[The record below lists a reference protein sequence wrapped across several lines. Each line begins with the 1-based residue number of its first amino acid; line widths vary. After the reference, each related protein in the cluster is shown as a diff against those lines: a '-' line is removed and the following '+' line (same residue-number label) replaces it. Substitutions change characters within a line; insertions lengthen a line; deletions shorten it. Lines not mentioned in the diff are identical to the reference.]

1 MVHAVAARSSVPLTA
16 LRSASLRGQ
25 PNHHRHNTRRVTRV
39 TQKTTTK
46 ASMNADDAQRIFTS
60 DAPPDG
66 FTMANQVN
74 RFAAAKAANTPRVMD
89 IDSVY
94 DGAFLK
100 GQRVLVTGANRGI
113 GLALCRELTDK
124 GARVVAT
131 CRKTS
136 EELNA
141 LKPEQIIEG
150 VDVTDTASCEKMAQ
164 AVGEPLD
171 VVINN
176 AGYFYEPV
184 EKVTDGSMAF
194 DEEMKMIDICAVG
207 PLRVSYALY
216 RAGKIPKGSKIA
228 MVTSQGGSVTWR
240 EVQNPSG
247 GDYGH
252 HMSKSAANMGAKLL
266 AQELKH
272 EGVMVQI
279 LHPGFNKTD
288 MTAKYAKI
296 WEIEGAVDASVGAK
310 RVMHEIGLMTPEYNG
325 LFINCEDGLQIPW

>member
-1 MVHAVAARSSVPLTA
+1 VKRY
-16 LRSASLRGQ
+16 
-25 PNHHRHNTRRVTRV
+25 
-39 TQKTTTK
+39 
-46 ASMNADDAQRIFTS
+46 
-60 DAPPDG
+60 
-66 FTMANQVN
+66 
-74 RFAAAKAANTPRVMD
+74 AKAKAEGVERVMN
-89 IDSVY
+89 IDAVY
-94 DGAFLK
+94 DGSFLK
-100 GQRVLVTGANRGI
+100 GKRVLVTGANRGI
-113 GLALCRELTDK
+113 GLALCRELRAR
-124 GARVVAT
+124 GADVVAT

-136 EELNA
+136 EA
-141 LKPEQIIEG
+141 LTALEPKEVIEG
-150 VDVTDTASCEKMAQ
+150 VDVTDTASCERMANEV
-164 AVGEPLD
+164 AGTLD
-171 VVINN
+171 IVINN

-207 PLRVSYALY
+207 PLRVSNALF
-216 RAGKIPKGSKIA
+216 RAGKITKGGKIA

-252 HMSKSAANMGAKLL
+252 HMSKAAANMGAKLL

-272 EGVMVQI
+272 EGIMVQV

-296 WEIEGAVDASVGAK
+296 WEVEGAVDPAVGAK